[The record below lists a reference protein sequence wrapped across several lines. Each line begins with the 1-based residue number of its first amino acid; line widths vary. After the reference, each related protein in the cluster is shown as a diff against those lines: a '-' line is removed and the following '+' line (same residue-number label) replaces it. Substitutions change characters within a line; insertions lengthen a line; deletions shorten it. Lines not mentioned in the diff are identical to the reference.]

1 MAKPKPI
8 KMKPAAKPDKQ
19 RAYLSQADVPL
30 YSLAKALE
38 IPEAIRD
45 NYGYGPAK
53 PLEVAKVLEVPP
65 TNTSFKMQAGAA
77 IAYGLTVGGWN
88 AAKIELTPLAM
99 KILKPK
105 EENQPLEGKREAF
118 LKPRVIRDFLT
129 KYNDAAI
136 PRDDIARN
144 VLEDL
149 GVPKERTADVLKL
162 IMDGANEVG
171 FITEIK
177 EKKYVNLKGVIQ
189 PTTEKS
195 KADAAEA
202 SGTPEVQAID
212 VDDFSDI
219 PPISVAPKPQEV
231 RLTRVFISH
240 GKNKVF
246 IDPIRELLKFGQ
258 LEAVV
263 SVEKSTVSQP
273 VTQKVMNDM
282 RSCGAAIIH
291 VDSERKLID
300 PETREQFA
308 LNENVLIEIGAAM
321 ALYGER
327 YILLVKEGV
336 KLPSNLQGLFEVR
349 YSGEKLDGNET
360 IKLMSSI
367 NDMKTKPLPPT
378 G

>member
-1 MAKPKPI
+1 MAKPKHAPA
-8 KMKPAAKPDKQ
+8 KPAAKKNKQ
-19 RAYLSQADVPL
+19 RTYLSQADVPL
-30 YSLAKALE
+30 YSLQKALK
-38 IPEAIRD
+38 IPQAIVD
-45 NYGYGPAK
+45 NYGKGPAK
-53 PLEVAKVLEVPP
+53 PLEVAKVLNVVP
-65 TNTSFKMQAGAA
+65 TNSDFKMQTGAA

-88 AAKIELTPLAM
+88 AAQIELSALGL
-99 KILKPK
+99 KILNPK
-105 EENQPLEGKREAF
+105 DENHPLEGKREAL
-118 LKPRVIRDFLT
+118 LKPRVISEFLN

-136 PRDDIARN
+136 PRDDIAYN
-144 VLEDL
+144 VLEDM
-149 GVPKERTADVLKL
+149 GVPKKRAADVLKL
-162 IMDGANEVG
+162 IMDGATEVG

-177 EKKYVNLKGVIQ
+177 GKKYVNLKGVK
-189 PTTEKS
+189 PTI
-195 KADAAEA
+195 AAEKPKPDVI
-202 SGTPEVQAID
+202 GEGDTPDEEEIIESYD
-212 VDDFSDI
+212 SI
-219 PPISVAPKPQEV
+219 PPAAAKATDV

-240 GKNKVF
+240 GKNKAF
-246 IDPIRELLKFGQ
+246 IDPIKELLKFGQ

-300 PETREQFA
+300 VDTKEHFA

-367 NDMKTKPLPPT
+367 NDMKTKPLPQ
-378 G
+378 